1 MELLKLLKGGNKTCH
16 KQLHKDCGKDIPYPF
31 GFFQL
36 ISGEGMGKDI

>member
-1 MELLKLLKGGNKTCH
+1 MELLKLLKGGKKTCQ
-16 KQLHKDCGKDIPYPF
+16 KQLHKDCRKDIPYPF